1 MESIV
6 DGVNVDIVEKIA
18 LGLCAFHT
26 FKTGI
31 SSAPCPAFWQFKR
44 YFIADIF
51 DLAANLLI
59 IRVILTFEDD
69 RFLLVTLDLALFDE
83 IFFLCPDAFQ
93 KNRSRLIIRV
103 LRYKFASNGKVE
115 NLGFGLRNKLYG
127 FNLSNLDSIHH
138 GHYFVKV
145 LAKPFLLIVWRKRNE
160 NGVHVILRHLR
171 LSRPCHIFFQ
181 ADCVDIEA

>member
-1 MESIV
+1 MCILT
-6 DGVNVDIVEKIA
+6 N
-18 LGLCAFHT
+18 
-26 FKTGI
+26 
-31 SSAPCPAFWQFKR
+31 
-44 YFIADIF
+44 
-51 DLAANLLI
+51 I

-83 IFFLCPDAFQ
+83 LFFLCTDAFQ

-103 LRYKFASNGKVE
+103 LRYKFASNSKVE
-115 NLGFGLRNKLYG
+115 NLGFGLRNKFYG